1 MQFFIKADKWHEEE
15 LNGFYRHF
23 LIVFIEDFWLF
34 FSFIIFLKK
43 PVQYLMLFSKIHVL
57 YFYT

>member
-23 LIVFIEDFWLF
+23 LIVFIEDFWLVFFLSSF
-34 FSFIIFLKK
+34 FSKS
-43 PVQYLMLFSKIHVL
+43 LFSI
-57 YFYT
+57 